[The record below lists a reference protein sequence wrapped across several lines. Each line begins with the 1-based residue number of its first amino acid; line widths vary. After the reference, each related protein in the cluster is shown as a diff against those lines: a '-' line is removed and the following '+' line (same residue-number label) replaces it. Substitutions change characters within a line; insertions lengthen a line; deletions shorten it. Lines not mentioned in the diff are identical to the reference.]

1 MIFLIADTHTETKR
15 LDRHIA
21 NIEKSISR
29 KLDEHDMLVCLGD
42 LFGTPARKASSLA
55 KKIQRDRKFVEYVD
69 ALSFKVVCIHG
80 NHDDAKRV
88 WRIGAR
94 NSELFG
100 QHAVQVGKNIYYL
113 DNGGCYLLPIDAA
126 DEDIEGDAVSV
137 LALGGSFGHL
147 YRINGAEVM
156 KELMFHK
163 QYEHLMYPV
172 NPIYVDYVLAHD
184 APTSRLGRL
193 VKWAFGATP
202 ATNVFDRIEDNLIF
216 YDWYYGHHHID
227 SDTTDWHHCLYKRE
241 VKLDVPDYAGRKPF
255 NWRYLVEDASDVA
268 VQENDEKTDN
278 QDEDEGDD
286 SIRSGS
292 ADETVEQEQK
302 QEQEQEDT
310 ADATPDGA
318 EDIEQNI
325 DIAEQEDKKEPVMPS
340 LTEAMIAASY
350 AISAEDRMTSST
362 GAAIPH
368 VPTDAEIELLVS
380 CMKKDAEQDKP
391 TDEKHK

>member
-42 LFGTPARKASSLA
+42 LFGTPARKAPSLA

-113 DNGGCYLLPIDAA
+113 DNGGCYLLPIDAT

-163 QYEHLMYPV
+163 QYEHLMYLV

-202 ATNVFDRIEDNLIF
+202 ATNVLDRIEDNLIF

-227 SDTTDWHHCLYKRE
+227 LDTTDWHHCLYKRE

-255 NWRYLVEDASDVA
+255 NWRYLVEDVSDVA
-268 VQENDEKTDN
+268 VQESDEKTV
-278 QDEDEGDD
+278 EHGERDD
-286 SIRSGS
+286 STCSTS
-292 ADETVEQEQK
+292 TDEAVK
-302 QEQEQEDT
+302 QEQEQELENI
-310 ADATPDGA
+310 ADAAPDN
-318 EDIEQNI
+318 EKDVEKNTDIT
-325 DIAEQEDKKEPVMPS
+325 EQEGEKEPATPS

-380 CMKKDAEQDKP
+380 CMKKDAEHDKL
-391 TDEKHK
+391 TDEEEHK